1 MREAMLTL
9 GTLLLFGGG
18 LMAIA
23 ATTPM
28 GAGALI
34 TQAALVQM
42 GWAIGISTVISLI
55 GAILILRNR

>member
-1 MREAMLTL
+1 MLTI

-34 TQAALVQM
+34 SDAAVQQM
-42 GWAIGISTVISLI
+42 WYSIIIATIISFV
-55 GAILILRNR
+55 GAIMIVRNR